1 MTACFIP
8 AMARTLP
15 LLFKM
20 EKIMPWMGLA
30 SATVIA
36 GYAILLISG
45 NFMAVSG
52 WFYRLMG
59 ITPAI
64 LGS

>member
-1 MTACFIP
+1 M
-8 AMARTLP
+8 LP

-20 EKIMPWMGLA
+20 EKIVPWMGLA

-36 GYAILLISG
+36 GYAVLLISG